1 MRTILLYISL
11 IILFIMTVV
20 SSYNSNA
27 NFIMTTIAAVVIL
40 IPAAYSAL
48 PLIEDYR
55 IRKNKSKNRLSQ
67 NTFTDREDDV
77 NNIIKKLLTQ
87 EHVIEITGNGKQ
99 CGKTWIAK
107 KIVDY
112 INHPRDYKKNK
123 KSIPYKAAYYI
134 DMKEHNTDY
143 IDNLLENNIINSKT
157 VLLFDHVCELDYI
170 LTKQSLY
177 QFQLIYIFEKNC
189 DFNFFK
195 YNISTF
201 QEKNIGNLHEKIRS
215 NYSEID
221 RITKSEI
228 QTLYELTEGNI
239 GKIHSMLS
247 SQKCVVWIKD
257 IAAGKPTDY
266 ELRLNKIKM
275 ELLIGNYKKADEM
288 LDQLKQENEESLFA
302 NNSFFYKYNLLK
314 ADCEHLLNH
323 YKSALSVL
331 SVIEQEPYCRYNK
344 NYELELCK
352 AHYYKHLWM
361 CNESLEKLYQINQQ
375 SYAAKVD
382 SLGILLAKYF
392 INDIYVPHSESSSLD
407 KFLDTYYDASN
418 NMQGQDSRNALK
430 CRRYEVAYM
439 YYKNHSTVCDSLID
453 IITTVIDTYKAQND
467 RLIANAYFMRGE
479 IYRMYNQYDKTIQ
492 DYEKTISVTDD
503 NNIKIQTNLIV
514 IYLTKCKKIKIESS
528 LLTGSMADISCS
540 DNNYAQIVLRKINSV
555 ILNDPH
561 KDTIINMFDTRIM
574 PIL

>member
-1 MRTILLYISL
+1 MTAISSHNSNGN
-11 IILFIMTVV
+11 FIMTV
-20 SSYNSNA
+20 
-27 NFIMTTIAAVVIL
+27 IAAVVIL
-40 IPAAYSAL
+40 IPATHSAL

-55 IRKNKSKNRLSQ
+55 IKKNKGKNCLSQ

-77 NNIIKKLLTQ
+77 NNIIEKLLTK

-107 KIVDY
+107 RIVDY
-112 INHPRDYKKNK
+112 INHPNDYK

-134 DMKEHNTDY
+134 DMKDHNTDY
-143 IDNLLENNIINSKT
+143 IDNLLENNIINTKT
-157 VLLFDHVCELDYI
+157 VLIFDHVRALDYI

-177 QFQLIYIFEKNC
+177 HFQLIYIFEKNC
-189 DFNFFK
+189 DFNFFR
-195 YNISTF
+195 YNISIF
-201 QEKNIGNLHEKIRS
+201 QEKNIDELHEKIRT

-239 GKIHSMLS
+239 GKIHLMLS

-257 IAAGKPTDY
+257 IAIGKPTDY
-266 ELRLNKIKM
+266 ELILNKIKM

-314 ADCEHLLNH
+314 ADCEHLLNN
-323 YKSALSVL
+323 YSSALSVL
-331 SVIEQEPYCRYNK
+331 SVIEQTPYCKNNK

-352 AHYYKHLWM
+352 AHYNKHLWE
-361 CNESLEKLYQINQQ
+361 CNEALKILYQINQQ

-392 INDIYVPHSESSSLD
+392 INDTSVPYSESNSLD
-407 KFLDTYYDASN
+407 KFLDTYLDASN
-418 NMQGQDSRNALK
+418 NMQGQESRNALK
-430 CRRYEVAYM
+430 CQRYEAAYM
-439 YYKNHSTVCDSLID
+439 YYKNHPAVSDSLID
-453 IITTVIDTYKAQND
+453 IITKVINTYKAQND

-479 IYRMYNQYDKTIQ
+479 IYRMYKQYDKAIQ
-492 DYEKTISVTDD
+492 DYERTVSVTDD
-503 NNIKIQTNLIV
+503 NNIKTQTNLIV
-514 IYLTKCKKIKIESS
+514 IYLIKVKKTKIESD
-528 LLTGSMADISCS
+528 LLTGSTADISCN
-540 DNNYAQIVLRKINSV
+540 DNNYAQKVQGKIRSV

>member
-1 MRTILLYISL
+1 MRTVLLYISL
-11 IILFIMTVV
+11 IILFIMTAI
-20 SSYNSNA
+20 SSYGNNG
-27 NFIMTTIAAVVIL
+27 NFIMTAIAVVVIL

-55 IRKNKSKNRLSQ
+55 IRKNKGKNCLSQ

-77 NNIIKKLLTQ
+77 NKIMEKLLTK

-112 INHPRDYKKNK
+112 INHPNEYKKR
-123 KSIPYKAAYYI
+123 IPYKAAYYI
-134 DMKEHNTDY
+134 DMKDHNTDY

-157 VLLFDHVCELDYI
+157 VLIFDHVCALNYI
-170 LTKQSLY
+170 LDKQLLY
-177 QFQLIYIFEKNC
+177 HFQLIYIFDKNC
-189 DFNFFK
+189 DFNFFRH
-195 YNISTF
+195 NISTF
-201 QEKNIGNLHEKIRS
+201 QEKNIDELHEKIRS

-228 QTLYELTEGNI
+228 QTLYRLTEGNI
-239 GKIHSMLS
+239 GKIHLMLS

-257 IAAGKPTDY
+257 IATGKPTDY
-266 ELRLNKIKM
+266 ELILNKIKM
-275 ELLIGNYKKADEM
+275 ELLIGNYRKADEM
-288 LDQLKQENEESLFA
+288 LDQLKQENEEFLFA

-314 ADCEHLLNH
+314 SDCEHLLNN
-323 YKSALSVL
+323 YSSALSVL
-331 SVIEQEPYCRYNK
+331 SVIEQKPYCINNK

-352 AHYYKHLWM
+352 AHYNKHLWK
-361 CNESLEKLYQINQQ
+361 CNKALEILYQIKQQ

-392 INDIYVPHSESSSLD
+392 INDIHVPHSESSSLD
-407 KFLDTYYDASN
+407 IFLDTYYDASN
-418 NMQGQDSRNALK
+418 NMQGQEPRNALK
-430 CRRYEVAYM
+430 CQRYAAAYM
-439 YYKNHSTVCDSLID
+439 YYKNHPTVPDSLIN
-453 IITTVIDTYKAQND
+453 IITKIINMYKAQND
-467 RLIANAYFMRGE
+467 RLLANAYFMRGE
-479 IYRMYNQYDKTIQ
+479 IYRMYNQYDKAIQ

-503 NNIKIQTNLIV
+503 NNIKTQTNLIV
-514 IYLTKCKKIKIESS
+514 IYLTKCKKIKMESD
-528 LLTGSMADISCS
+528 LLTGSMADNLCN
-540 DNNYAQIVLRKINSV
+540 DNNYAKIVQGKINSV